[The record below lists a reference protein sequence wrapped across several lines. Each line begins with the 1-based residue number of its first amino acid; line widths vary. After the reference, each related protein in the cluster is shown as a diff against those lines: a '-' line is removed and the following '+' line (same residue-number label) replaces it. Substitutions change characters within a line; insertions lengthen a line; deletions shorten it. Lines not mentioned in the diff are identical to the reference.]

1 MRDRLTQ
8 PRPKAVLLGGA
19 AILVSWVFFLID
31 IGAELIIPSET
42 PVAEQPADLVHQ
54 AFEVVALIG
63 LTFGLFFLYGYVRA
77 WRSLSDQQAEQIR
90 KYRPSFARMLDE
102 DFDRWQLTPAE
113 RDVAVL
119 VLRGLPNSAIAEAR
133 ETSVST
139 VKGQLHSIFGKY
151 GVETRNQFM
160 NHFMEL
166 IFRGEPDADAESLS
180 KREEAAR
187 SEG

>member
-1 MRDRLTQ
+1 MRNRLTQ
-8 PRPKAVLLGGA
+8 PRPKTVLLGGL
-19 AILVSWVFFLID
+19 AILVSWFFFLID
-31 IGAELIIPSET
+31 IVAELLIPSET
-42 PVAEQPADLVHQ
+42 PVAEQAVDHVHQ

-77 WRSLSDQQAEQIR
+77 WRSLSDQQAEEIR
-90 KYRPSFARMLDE
+90 KYRSSFARLLDE
-102 DFDRWQLTPAE
+102 AFDRWQLTPAE

-133 ETSVST
+133 ETSIST
-139 VKGQLHSIFGKY
+139 VKGQLHSIFGKS

-166 IFRGEPDADAESLS
+166 IFRGEPDPDAKGVSN
-180 KREEAAR
+180 REDATR
-187 SEG
+187 SES